1 MPNPL
6 KSKNYK
12 NLIPFFF
19 LAVAVIVAF
28 LIITQFNYFVNAIRW
43 IWRVITPFF
52 YGFIIAYII
61 NLPYSG
67 LQKLF
72 GKINIKFVQRIKKP
86 VALIVSIFFVLGIIF
101 LFFYLVVPHI
111 IASVSF
117 FVINLPL
124 YYQEIRSFVDYVNN
138 FEFFGFYVSVDDIY
152 SSIQESLQ
160 NLSADDIFSS
170 LNALLAVPSVLISVI
185 LAIIS
190 SVYILIE
197 KDNFVKFL
205 GRFINVFTPKK
216 VAKVIFEYTD
226 KLNKNFKK
234 YLYVQT
240 LFGFIFGVVSA
251 IVLLIIGSPYWVIL
265 AILLGVSNYIPYL
278 GSIVATIVAVV
289 VILFTQGL
297 TEAIIATIVI
307 FIIQQVGATILHPKL
322 MGQSFKFSPLLVL
335 VSIAVGGAIAG
346 IFGMII
352 AIPIAVVLKD
362 MLEDITVYFE
372 SQRNKIRDDLDEI
385 LELDGDSK
393 SEEINK
399 AEES

>member
-1 MPNPL
+1 MANPL

-19 LAVAVIVAF
+19 LAVAVIIAF
-28 LIITQFNYFVNAIRW
+28 LIITQFNYFLDAIGW
-43 IWRVITPFF
+43 VWTVITPFF

-67 LQKLF
+67 LMKLF
-72 GKINIKFVQRIKKP
+72 GKIKFKFVQKIKKP
-86 VALIVSIFFVLGIIF
+86 VALILAIIFVLGIIF
-101 LFFYLVVPHI
+101 MFFYLVMPHI

-117 FVINLPL
+117 FVINLPI
-124 YYQEIRSFVDYVNN
+124 YYQEIRFFVDNVEN
-138 FEFFGFYVSVDDIY
+138 FEFFGFYISVDDIY
-152 SSIQESLQ
+152 SSIQDALQ

-190 SVYILIE
+190 SIYILIE

-205 GRFINVFTPKK
+205 GRFIEVFTPKK

-278 GSIVATIVAVV
+278 GSIVATIVAVI

-307 FIIQQVGATILHPKL
+307 FIIQQAGATILHPKL

-335 VSIAVGGAIAG
+335 VSITVGGAIAG
-346 IFGMII
+346 IFGMVV
-352 AIPIAVVLKD
+352 AIPIAVVMKD

-372 SQRNKIRDDLDEI
+372 SKRNKIRDDIDEI
-385 LELDGDSK
+385 LELDDDSQTEGK
-393 SEEINK
+393 S
-399 AEES
+399 